1 MKVMQ
6 KHKFT
11 VFVILIYMAVV
22 IFGFVIYNQSN
33 SDLYYGDRLD
43 GIEDVPIEES
53 QYDELEKEL
62 KENKYVSEVSHHLS
76 GKTLN
81 VIITVVADTSLSNAK
96 KIGSMVLSTL
106 TEEQLEFYDIQVFIK
121 EDVLVFETGMSLEE
135 FATLLGTSEK
145 VIKETLE
152 ELEVEIDADYVLD
165 FKTASKVAKKLEKT
179 IKDEEA
185 MSFPIIG
192 YKKTTSAK
200 LYWTKDR

>member
-1 MKVMQ
+1 MKVIQ

-11 VFVILIYMAVV
+11 VFVILVYMAVV
-22 IFGFVIYNQSN
+22 VLGFVIYNQSN

-53 QYDELEKEL
+53 QYDDLEKEL
-62 KENKYVSEVSHHLS
+62 KENKYVSNMTHHLS

-96 KIGSMVLSTL
+96 KIGSMVLTGL
-106 TEEQLEFYDIQVFIK
+106 TEEQLSFYDVQVFIK
-121 EDVLVFETGMSLEE
+121 EDVLVFETGMTIEE
-135 FATLLGTSEK
+135 FATLLDTTEK
-145 VIKETLE
+145 EVKEQLKAL
-152 ELEVEIDADYVLD
+152 ELEVKEDFVLD
-165 FKTASKVAKKLEKT
+165 FKTANKVAKKLEKT

-192 YKKTTSAK
+192 YKKTTSTK

>member
-1 MKVMQ
+1 MKVIQ

-11 VFVILIYMAVV
+11 VFVILVYMAVV
-22 IFGFVIYNQSN
+22 VLGFVIYNQSN

-53 QYDELEKEL
+53 QYDDLEKEL
-62 KENKYVSEVSHHLS
+62 KENKYVSNMTHHLS

-96 KIGSMVLSTL
+96 KIGSMVLTGL
-106 TEEQLEFYDIQVFIK
+106 TEEQLSFYDVQVFIK
-121 EDVLVFETGMSLEE
+121 EDVLVFETGMTIEE
-135 FATLLGTSEK
+135 FAVLLDTTEK
-145 VIKETLE
+145 EVKEQLKA
-152 ELEVEIDADYVLD
+152 LEVEVKEDFVLD
-165 FKTASKVAKKLEKT
+165 FKTANKVAKKLEKT

-192 YKKTTSAK
+192 YKKTTSTK